1 LGGQLIKDLKQTRFD
16 FNDEEISMMRGILE
30 TYLHDLTAEI
40 SSTEKL
46 SFREDL
52 KKEKNFI
59 LQTLGRIDK
68 KGCCISI

>member
-1 LGGQLIKDLKQTRFD
+1 MTRFD
-16 FNDEEISMMRGILE
+16 FNEEEISMMRGILE

-59 LQTLGRIDK
+59 LNMLGRIDK
-68 KGCCISI
+68 KAA

>member
-1 LGGQLIKDLKQTRFD
+1 MTRFD

-59 LQTLGRIDK
+59 LHTLGRMNK
-68 KGCCISI
+68 KAA